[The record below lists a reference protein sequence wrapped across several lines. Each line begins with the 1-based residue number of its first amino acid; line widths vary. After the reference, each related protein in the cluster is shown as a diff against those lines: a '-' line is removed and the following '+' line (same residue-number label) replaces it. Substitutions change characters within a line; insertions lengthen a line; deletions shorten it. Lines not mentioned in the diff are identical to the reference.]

1 MDNKIYCLKKGCVW
15 RAICLFIHSYTTRVS
30 QYNLYETLKLFIYT
44 CYRIENSSATS
55 KGNKTN
61 SQEVKSE
68 ELTWYSDAK
77 YGQGLV
83 SCSHLS
89 ELSSERKTLISSSW
103 QEIYSNVECLTT
115 GYLACMKQRLIM
127 LYGADMH
134 SPPPPVCCGIQIE
147 STMFES
153 LWNSVLTEWRIS
165 HKYICVHVAH
175 LTLIYRNYVTQ
186 CAFSLKDTCIC
197 PDIIN
202 FVPSKTG

>member
-1 MDNKIYCLKKGCVW
+1 MSEKGCVW
-15 RAICLFIHSYTTRVS
+15 RAICLFVHSYTTRVL

-55 KGNKTN
+55 KGNKTY

-127 LYGADMH
+127 LYGCWYAFP
-134 SPPPPVCCGIQIE
+134 STSTLLWYSNWVNNVWKPLEFSTNWVKNFSQI
-147 STMFES
+147 
-153 LWNSVLTEWRIS
+153 
-165 HKYICVHVAH
+165 H
-175 LTLIYRNYVTQ
+175 L
-186 CAFSLKDTCIC
+186 CACRTF
-197 PDIIN
+197 N
-202 FVPSKTG
+202 FNL